1 MSRTPNE
8 SDLHREAVGGAARQ
22 AVHHRNRGIAVC
34 ALWISGF
41 CAPATRADIFVS
53 QGASGLAYSYSEFTG
68 ASPVFFNLNPSGCG
82 VDVHCPPAY
91 TTGVAIGPDGNLY
104 VADLNNEDIEGFN
117 ASTGVPT
124 GVYIGVGPKP
134 AVLSAPFGITFGP
147 GGNLYVAD
155 NLGYIWFFGP
165 PPSFTPIGTKFSCTP
180 PASGTPCY
188 PFDLTFGPDGNL
200 YVSDVGSGGVL
211 QFSVSGN
218 TLTFLSQFVP
228 RLNPT
233 AYPNAYPG
241 GLHFSPG
248 SNGNLYV
255 SFAVPGNIG
264 YYNDI
269 FEYNGPNSGSPGSPV
284 ALDGG
289 AGIAYWGQQDFAFGP
304 DGGIIAAEAYAFN
317 EYSPSTG
324 YWLSQF
330 GSLALPAG
338 EIAAGFI
345 AIGGPCGIYC
355 TAPPLTL
362 FPSIGLDSS
371 QTLRLSV
378 IEGPVWVPPGIP
390 VQVQL
395 GFENSQGAAVGPS
408 PVVTLNMGQTASLD
422 LVASSLISSG
432 RIEIQPV
439 VTAAPGVPAPMA
451 VLNGSA
457 EVYSPTY
464 GFGSNFY
471 AGVPVSGGGAAAGPP
486 SFLPQGVALGQ
497 SIQVNATAPPDSPC
511 VAMLS
516 FTDDNGNPIGPTQQV
531 NLSPGQMA
539 SLTFNPNKYTKSG
552 RQEYVPQITP
562 NNPTGAQGVAP
573 ACLGSAEVYVTKTG
587 STSTYQTS
595 SPAVGTPAA
604 AAP

>member
-1 MSRTPNE
+1 MYKPHLRIRETRGLPAALGVLMSCLWLP
-8 SDLHREAVGGAARQ
+8 AAR
-22 AVHHRNRGIAVC
+22 G
-34 ALWISGF
+34 
-41 CAPATRADIFVS
+41 DIFVS
-53 QGASGLAYSYSEFTG
+53 QGASGFAYSYSEFTG
-68 ASPVFFNLNPSGCG
+68 ASHVFFNANPSGCG
-82 VDVHCPPAY
+82 IDVHCPPAF

-104 VADLNNEDIEGFN
+104 VADLNNEEIVGFN

-124 GVYIGVGPKP
+124 GALIGMGPKP
-134 AVLSAPFGITFGP
+134 DVLSAPYGITFGP

-155 NLGYIWFFGP
+155 NLGYIWFFGG
-165 PPSFTPIGTKFSCTP
+165 PPSFTPIGIGKFPCTP
-180 PASGTPCY
+180 PASGTPCN
-188 PFDLTFGPDGNL
+188 PLGLTFGPDGNL

-228 RLNPT
+228 RPNPT

-248 SNGNLYV
+248 PNGNLYV
-255 SFAVPGNIG
+255 SFAVPILGTG
-264 YYNDI
+264 WYYNDI

-304 DGGIIAAEAYAFN
+304 SGGIIAAEAYAFN

-330 GSLALPAG
+330 GALALPPG

-345 AIGGPCGIYC
+345 TIGPCSFC
-355 TAPPLTL
+355 VAPPLTL
-362 FPSIGLDSS
+362 FPAIGLDSS
-371 QTLRLSV
+371 QNLRLSV
-378 IEGPVWVPPGIP
+378 IEGPVWVPPGVP

-395 GFENSQGAAVGPS
+395 GFENSQGAPVGPS
-408 PVVTLNMGQTASLD
+408 QVVTLNPGQTASLD
-422 LVASSLISSG
+422 LDASTLISSG

-439 VTAAPGVPAPMA
+439 VTAAPGAPAPMA
-451 VLNGSA
+451 IINGSA
-457 EVYSPTY
+457 EVYNATY
-464 GFGSNFY
+464 GFGSAFY
-471 AGVPVSGGGAAAGPP
+471 AGVPATGGSGATGPP

-497 SIQVNATAPPDSPC
+497 SIQVNAGAPPDSPC

-516 FTDDNGNPIGPTQQV
+516 FTDDNGNPVGPTQQV
-531 NLSPGQMA
+531 NLSPGQLA

-562 NNPTGAQGVAP
+562 NNPTGGQGVAP

-595 SPAVGTPAA
+595 SPAVGTMPPA
-604 AAP
+604 P